1 MVLEASVFSEAALVW
16 VRYPGRGTAQAM
28 VWRWAA
34 RGVAGVSQQL
44 AASCVGTELEAWEGR
59 AGSQG
64 ERSECRPTVDSGCR
78 LWIQRVCLL
87 WIQSVDAQW
96 IQGVGSLWI
105 QAVDSLWVQGID
117 LLCTQSVDL
126 LWVQSADSLWIQ
138 SIDLL

>member
-1 MVLEASVFSEAALVW
+1 MVLEASVFSEAALGW

-117 LLCTQSVDL
+117 LL
-126 LWVQSADSLWIQ
+126 WVQSADSLWIQ

>member
-1 MVLEASVFSEAALVW
+1 MQRKGFWEMVLEAGVFSEAALVW

-64 ERSECRPTVDSGCR
+64 ERAECRPTVDSGCR
-78 LWIQRVCLL
+78 LCGFSVCAYCGFRL
-87 WIQSVDAQW
+87 
-96 IQGVGSLWI
+96 
-105 QAVDSLWVQGID
+105 
-117 LLCTQSVDL
+117 
-126 LWVQSADSLWIQ
+126 
-138 SIDLL
+138 